1 MKKFKLIIDASDW
14 KVFGFDALCNKDF
27 YASLASQEIISGAFH
42 EKYDRTISSAASMKH
57 RDNAKQYIN
66 EQFNDFFGKP
76 EATEIKWND
85 MLIKTIRQYISI
97 HYITR
102 YLKPWFMKQLDTIE
116 NVQLTDLIMGRTL
129 PHFELTFTLSETID
143 EETFTDYIEGIV
155 GSFDNPVTDG
165 LVVDPEKFQ
174 SICAGLQEILVNEMV
189 KNLNLSFTKFVKGF
203 LKS

>member
-85 MLIKTIRQYISI
+85 MLIKTIR
-97 HYITR
+97 
-102 YLKPWFMKQLDTIE
+102 P
-116 NVQLTDLIMGRTL
+116 
-129 PHFELTFTLSETID
+129 
-143 EETFTDYIEGIV
+143 IV
-155 GSFDNPVTDG
+155 V
-165 LVVDPEKFQ
+165 
-174 SICAGLQEILVNEMV
+174 
-189 KNLNLSFTKFVKGF
+189 
-203 LKS
+203 